1 MYDDVAMLKKYEK
14 ESVDKYGN
22 RTVKSTDTKV
32 FVQPKG
38 IYASE
43 FYSASQ
49 LGLRPSITF
58 VLAHRDDYDGQK
70 VIEFH
75 GVEYSIIRVDW
86 NAQRDKISLICE
98 ERLKNG

>member
-1 MYDDVAMLKKYEK
+1 MYDDVAILRKYEK

-22 RTVKSTDTKV
+22 RAVKSTDTQV

-38 IYASE
+38 IYSSE

-49 LGLRPSITF
+49 LGLQPSITF
-58 VLAHRDDYDGQK
+58 VLANRDDYDGQK

-75 GVEYSIIRVDW
+75 GVEYSVIRVDW
-86 NAQRDKISLICE
+86 NAQRDKCSLICE